1 LRHDVDTGQHTSR
14 QASGVKR
21 AWVHSVARG
30 HLRMCIQPM
39 CMRRHRVIV
48 ALTRS
53 ISWQFIALASEITQ
67 QFFILLQSPLTL
79 SLPRTNLTL
88 GLNLVAV
95 GLVLRL
101 EVEVL
106 VRRSKEHLTAK
117 LLANPFITINKMKM
131 LPTYLILIQ
140 SL

>member
-1 LRHDVDTGQHTSR
+1 MCTHSRRTGR
-14 QASGVKR
+14 
-21 AWVHSVARG
+21 
-30 HLRMCIQPM
+30 C
-39 CMRRHRVIV
+39 RVIV
-48 ALTRS
+48 ALERS
-53 ISWQFIALASEITQ
+53 IASQFIAFASEITQ
-67 QFFILLQSPLTL
+67 QFFALLLLQTSLTL
-79 SLPRTNLTL
+79 SLLRTTLTL

-106 VRRSKEHLTAK
+106 VCRSEEHLTAT
-117 LLANPFITINKMKM
+117 LLANSCITVNGV